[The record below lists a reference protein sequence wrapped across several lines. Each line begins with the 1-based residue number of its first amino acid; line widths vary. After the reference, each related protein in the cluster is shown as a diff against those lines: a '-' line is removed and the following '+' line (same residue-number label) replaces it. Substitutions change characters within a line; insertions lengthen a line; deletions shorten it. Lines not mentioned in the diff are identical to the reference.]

1 MAALRSLGEL
11 VEEQQLLQELHLA
24 LDRALRQPPV
34 LMEHWAAGASL
45 SSMGEGAGHPHPN
58 PIEFLFYHQ
67 LIFVSLIFFPF
78 PSGYRP
84 SSKEEGLELTLAMS
98 TIYGY

>member
-1 MAALRSLGEL
+1 MAAVQPRGEL

-45 SSMGEGAGHPHPN
+45 SSMGEVQV
-58 PIEFLFYHQ
+58 ILVQ
-67 LIFVSLIFFPF
+67 ML
-78 PSGYRP
+78 
-84 SSKEEGLELTLAMS
+84 
-98 TIYGY
+98 